1 MTTWTVEK
9 FKDVRNKD
17 IEPPAFDGH
26 ALTSN
31 ELMVGKEKRQHG
43 L

>member
-1 MTTWTVEK
+1 MTKWTVEK
-9 FKDVRNKD
+9 FKDVGNKD

-31 ELMVGKEKRQHG
+31 ELMVGKGKR
-43 L
+43 